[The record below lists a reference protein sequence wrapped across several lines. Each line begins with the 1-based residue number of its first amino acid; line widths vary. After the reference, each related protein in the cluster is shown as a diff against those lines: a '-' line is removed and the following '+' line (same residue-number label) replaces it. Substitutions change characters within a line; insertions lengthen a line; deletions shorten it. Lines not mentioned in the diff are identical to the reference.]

1 MSISQN
7 IIRKIKKNS
16 VRKHFSPNLSGTE
29 LDCSIYHQ
37 QCVDIPNDV
46 SMIFALICLACLE
59 IICMWPGFPQR
70 ESCLAGAALLL
81 MELYKASG
89 AYQVHNNGQDTIC
102 LTNEDETFQSRQD
115 CCDSAQG
122 HLVFSGKIYC
132 SP

>member
-7 IIRKIKKNS
+7 IIRKEQCQETFFPQICLEQNWTVPS
-16 VRKHFSPNLSGTE
+16 TISS
-29 LDCSIYHQ
+29 
-37 QCVDIPNDV
+37 QCVDILNDV
-46 SMIFALICLACLE
+46 SMIFALISLACLE

-81 MELYKASG
+81 MELYKANG